1 MNSFNHYYNWLF
13 FEQLGGQ
20 QSIGIFPGAFKPPHM
35 GHFYTALNACK
46 DNDEVYIFVSKKPR
60 ALSTQNIATP
70 KGAKD
75 CDINRYSNFMKND
88 KYTSNLASIG
98 PAGCERLTSASALR
112 AAISLKDK
120 NTIFKNVPDMVDKQ
134 AIYDVLMQS
143 NNPEADNYGHIS
155 IQQTMTIWDSYR
167 SALAKNSKLDESKIK
182 IIVSDIS
189 PVKDTYDLV
198 NNINQSDVAANTNV
212 KLYVGE

>member
-1 MNSFNHYYNWLF
+1 MNSFNHYYNRLF

-70 KGAKD
+70 KGVKD